1 MVTVTIEER
10 VPVPQH
16 AIVTVDICDAALYH
30 GCVEKASV
38 GDTQTTFCFIFRS
51 ITGTSR
57 STNGLEGSCRN
68 GVVGDPAMIESA
80 GVVILRKSNG
90 RNGVF
95 LAGAVVYNTEGLVSL
110 ELRWRK

>member
-1 MVTVTIEER
+1 MVTVTIEEH

-51 ITGTSR
+51 IIGTSR
-57 STNGLEGSCRN
+57 STNDLEGSCRN
-68 GVVGDPAMIESA
+68 GVVGDPAIESA

-95 LAGAVVYNTEGLVSL
+95 LAGAVVYNTEGLISL
-110 ELRWRK
+110 ELRCRK